1 MNVLLPKKF
10 SGIEVDFVTYDLTS
24 PEIFRGDGGASVT
37 TAERIS
43 PKANHIHGEYAYSTI
58 FTREWS
64 CPWAQGCQIYAD
76 TFEVSKIFNS
86 TDL

>member
-24 PEIFRGDGGASVT
+24 PEIFRGNGGASVT
-37 TAERIS
+37 MAERIS
-43 PKANHIHGEYAYSTI
+43 PKANHIHGEYAYSSI
-58 FTREWS
+58 FTGEWP
-64 CPWAQGCQIYAD
+64 CPGAQGCQIYAD